1 MPVNVTALSPLF
13 AQKDEL
19 ARLTEL
25 ATNATEALALYRSGE
40 HDQALAAEFQSR
52 IDTTIGQA
60 AEVAVMIAITESVGS
75 ETAVAAFAA

>member
-1 MPVNVTALSPLF
+1 MTVNVTALSPLF

-25 ATNATEALALYRSGE
+25 ATSATEALGIYRAGE
-40 HDQALAAEFQSR
+40 HDEALASEFQSR
-52 IDTTIGQA
+52 IDTTITLA
-60 AEVAVMIAITESVGS
+60 AEVAVMIALSERAGS

>member
-1 MPVNVTALSPLF
+1 MIVNVTALSPLF

-25 ATNATEALALYRSGE
+25 ATNATEALALYRAGE
-40 HDQALAAEFQSR
+40 HDLALASEFQHR
-52 IDTTIGQA
+52 IDSTLGQA
-60 AEVAVMIAITESVGS
+60 AEVAVMIALTEGAGS